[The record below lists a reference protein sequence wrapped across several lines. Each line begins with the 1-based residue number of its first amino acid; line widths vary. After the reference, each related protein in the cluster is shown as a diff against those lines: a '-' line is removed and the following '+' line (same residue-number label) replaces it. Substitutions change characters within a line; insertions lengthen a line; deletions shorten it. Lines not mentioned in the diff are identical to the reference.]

1 LNALGPSI
9 EQKRSGRLPLIINVS
24 LQPERELVMTE
35 PILPLPSDHAFVLQL
50 QEGHGRSGTCR
61 AGRVEHLASGEAM
74 RFTSEA
80 ELWDFVDK
88 VLTQLTRK
96 PKPAAEER

>member
-1 LNALGPSI
+1 LNALLASI
-9 EQKRSGRLPLIINVS
+9 ERKLFGRLPVIGKVS
-24 LQPERELVMTE
+24 LQPERTLVMPE

-50 QEGHGRSGTCR
+50 QESHGRTGRCR

-74 RFTSEA
+74 RFTSAA

-88 VLTQLTRK
+88 VLTETTRREDR
-96 PKPAAEER
+96 P